1 MDERFYPLTVLAAE
15 TLPAH
20 STDKNVRA
28 HLTRYQCWL
37 ADTGR
42 ALYPPELGAYRDHLA
57 QRLAPASVRAH
68 LAHVRRSYQV
78 WLDHPAFRE
87 RLLAALHQQ
96 FPHDDFANRKAKA
109 DELELRVR
117 RALDPQQARVTV
129 SKTQDEADSQHRR
142 LSPAQGAALLMQ
154 PDVTTQRG
162 RRDVALLA
170 LLLATGIREGEAVA
184 LAVEDLYQT
193 YGGVA
198 ALRVR
203 AGKGAKARLVPFG
216 DMLWARRIAAV
227 WLDGRTTGALFT
239 AMGDG
244 RGDRHVER
252 VTTARMTTRSVQRT
266 LRRYPL
272 AIEGVPTWVTPHD
285 LRRSYAR
292 NLFMAGIPIEVI
304 RQNLGHADVKTTQ
317 AYIGILDGAT
327 RAPVSVYDVSTVLE
341 RLRQYETSGD

>member
-1 MDERFYPLTVLAAE
+1 MDEGFYPLTVFATEA
-15 TLPAH
+15 LPPH
-20 STDKNVRA
+20 SPDKNVHA
-28 HLTRYQCWL
+28 HLARYQRWR
-37 ADTGR
+37 AETGR
-42 ALYPPELGAYRDHLA
+42 ALYPPELAAYRDHLA
-57 QRLAPASVRAH
+57 QTLAPASVRAH
-68 LAHVRRSYQV
+68 LAHVRRSYQA
-78 WLDHPAFRE
+78 WLAQPAFRA
-87 RLLAALHQQ
+87 RLLAALRQQ

-129 SKTQDEADSQHRR
+129 ITAQDAADSQHRR
-142 LSPAQGAALLMQ
+142 LTSAQGAALLLQ

-184 LAVEDLYQT
+184 LDVEDLYQT

-203 AGKGAKARLVPFG
+203 VGKGAKARLVPFG

-239 AMGDG
+239 ALGDG
-244 RGDRHVER
+244 
-252 VTTARMTTRSVQRT
+252 RSVQRT
-266 LRRYPL
+266 LQRYPL
-272 AIEGVPTWVTPHD
+272 AIEGVPRRVTPHD

-292 NLFMAGIPIEVI
+292 NLFLAGVPTEVI

-327 RAPVSVYDVSTVLE
+327 RAPVSVYDVSAVLE
-341 RLRQYETSGD
+341 RLREL